1 MKSMND
7 KEKEVVSL
15 LDLSSD
21 ELLTTTRSVRKRLDF
36 SRPVEP
42 EIIRECLEIAVQA
55 PTGANSQGWQF
66 VVVTDQEQRKAL
78 GDIYR
83 KGYQLY
89 RQKTAASHPLYEGR
103 SLSSTEAAVL
113 KKVRSS
119 SEYLAEHI
127 HEAPVLLI
135 PCIRS
140 RVDGVSTVEQA
151 GVWGSI
157 LPAAWSFML
166 AARARGLGTAWTTI
180 HLYYEQEAAE
190 VLGIPFKQVTQA
202 ALIPV
207 AYTLGTNFKPAA
219 RVPMESILHWDK
231 W

>member
-1 MKSMND
+1 M
-7 KEKEVVSL
+7 SL
-15 LDLSSD
+15 LHLSPD

-42 EIIRECLEIAVQA
+42 EVIRECLEIAVQA
-55 PTGANSQGWQF
+55 PTGANSQGWHF

-83 KGYQLY
+83 KGYQFY
-89 RQKTAASHPLYEGR
+89 RQSTATGHPLYEGR
-103 SLSSTEAAVL
+103 SISRKEMETL
-113 KKVRSS
+113 KKVRNS
-119 SEYLAEHI
+119 SEYLADHM
-127 HEAPVLLI
+127 HEVPVLLV
-135 PCIRS
+135 PCIWNRA
-140 RVDGVSTVEQA
+140 DGASTAGQA

-157 LPAAWSFML
+157 LPAVWSFML
-166 AARARGLGTAWTTI
+166 AARERGLGTAWTSV

-190 VLGIPFKQVTQA
+190 VLGIPYEKVMQA

-207 AYTLGTNFKPAA
+207 AYTLGTDFKPVS
-219 RVPMESILHWDK
+219 RLPMESIVHWEK